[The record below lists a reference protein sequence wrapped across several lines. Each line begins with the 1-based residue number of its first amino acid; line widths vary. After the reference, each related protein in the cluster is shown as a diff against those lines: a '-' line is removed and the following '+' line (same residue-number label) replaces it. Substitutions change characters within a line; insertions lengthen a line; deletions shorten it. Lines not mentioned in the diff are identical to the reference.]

1 MGIFIKLNATKF
13 GGVFTFIEFTGC
25 TPYQIRLLIFF
36 LLIPNLALF
45 FRKTLRFY
53 CIKKGFQRLN
63 LLKPLSVLWSH
74 QDLNLGPPDYESGA
88 ANQLSYRTKTFYRQT
103 DDESGLQM

>member
-13 GGVFTFIEFTGC
+13 GGVFTFIEF
-25 TPYQIRLLIFF
+25 QIQLLIFF

-74 QDLNLGPPDYESGA
+74 SGLNQGPPDYESGA
-88 ANQLSYRTKTFYRQT
+88 LTN
-103 DDESGLQM
+103 